1 MGTSNAYGGPGGGT
15 PLIPSWLGS
24 GGDDGGSP
32 DPGISPALAPNGPS
46 PVSPNG
52 PVPIS
57 PIVQAPAT
65 PNGPLVLPP
74 APQRPPIPPAGAPNR
89 FTAPRG
95 NFSRFAASGGSDR
108 ASLGRSVSRYVS
120 SSAGGARQA
129 AQRMGASRRTAA
141 GLLGFLSSAVRGGTQ
156 EALRTL
162 RLEALA
168 GRPIEEIF
176 LGLADYICPD
186 GGTVDEGIAR
196 GAFIE
201 TITDLAEAGVTDL
214 DSLNV
219 DQMQTIFEI
228 YATNAIEARLCN
240 DIGANAITL
249 PADAAQALSVQ
260 EQLRDFIARGV
271 SDALTSARASFE
283 ALTPENVLGF
293 VTRVYE
299 QAFGILQSL
308 GEAEADL

>member
-1 MGTSNAYGGPGGGT
+1 MGTSNPYGGPGGGT
-15 PLIPSWLGS
+15 PLIPSWLGPD
-24 GGDDGGSP
+24 GGDTGSP
-32 DPGISPALAPNGPS
+32 DPGIPPAL
-46 PVSPNG
+46 SPNG
-52 PVPIS
+52 PLPLN
-57 PIVQAPAT
+57 
-65 PNGPLVLPP
+65 PNGPLPLNPNGPLPVPP
-74 APQRPPIPPAGAPNR
+74 APERLAVPPAGAPNR

-95 NFSRFAASGGSDR
+95 NFSRFAASGGTDR
-108 ASLGRSVSRYVS
+108 ASLGRAVSRYVS
-120 SSAGGARQA
+120 TSAGGARQA
-129 AQRMGASRRTAA
+129 AQRMGTSRRTAA
-141 GLLGFLSSAVRGGTQ
+141 GLLGFLNSAASGGAR
-156 EALRTL
+156 EALRAL
-162 RLEALA
+162 DLERLA

-186 GGTVDEGIAR
+186 GGSVDEGIAR

-201 TITDLAEAGVTDL
+201 TITDLAEAGIADL

-249 PADAAQALSVQ
+249 PANAAQALSVQ

-271 SDALTSARASFE
+271 ADALSSARDGLE
-283 ALTPENVLGF
+283 ALTPQNVLGF

-308 GEAEADL
+308 GEAEADRI

>member
-15 PLIPSWLGS
+15 PLIPSWLGPE
-24 GGDDGGSP
+24 GGDTGAP
-32 DPGISPALAPNGPS
+32 NPGILPALG
-46 PVSPNG
+46 
-52 PVPIS
+52 
-57 PIVQAPAT
+57 
-65 PNGPLVLPP
+65 PNGPLRLNPNAPLPVNPNRPLPVPP
-74 APQRPPIPPAGAPNR
+74 APERPVVPPAGAPNR

-95 NFSRFAASGGSDR
+95 NFSRFAASGGTDR
-108 ASLGRSVSRYVS
+108 ASLGRAVSRYVS
-120 SSAGGARQA
+120 TSAGGAKQA

-141 GLLGFLSSAVRGGTQ
+141 GLLGFLSSAVSGGTR
-156 EALRTL
+156 ETLRTL

-176 LGLADYICPD
+176 LGLADYICLD

-219 DQMQTIFEI
+219 DQMQAVFEI

-249 PADAAQALSVQ
+249 PPDAAQALSVQ
-260 EQLRDFIARGV
+260 EQLRDFIRRGV
-271 SDALTSARASFE
+271 SDALSSVRAGLE
-283 ALTPENVLGF
+283 ALTPPNVLGL
-293 VTRVYE
+293 VTQVYE
-299 QAFGILQSL
+299 LAFGILQSL
-308 GEAEADL
+308 GEAEAYRT